1 MFFLFLKRPGYGA
14 MVPQFLIS
22 LYKSMVYMVAPLWH
36 YSKRRKQLLLH
47 MIKQMS
53 KNSTIERGI
62 RWSMKG

>member
-14 MVPQFLIS
+14 TVPQILIN
-22 LYKSMVYMVAPLWH
+22 LYKSMVYMVALGWH

-62 RWSMKG
+62 RW

>member
-14 MVPQFLIS
+14 TVPQILIN
-22 LYKSMVYMVAPLWH
+22 LYISMVYMVALGWH
-36 YSKRRKQLLLH
+36 YSRRRKQLLLQ

-62 RWSMKG
+62 QW

>member
-1 MFFLFLKRPGYGA
+1 MIFYFLKRPGYGA
-14 MVPQFLIS
+14 MVQQFLIS
-22 LYKSMVYMVAPLWH
+22 LYKSMVYMVALGWH

-62 RWSMKG
+62 RW

>member
-14 MVPQFLIS
+14 TVPQILINP
-22 LYKSMVYMVAPLWH
+22 YVSMLYMVALGWH

-62 RWSMKG
+62 RW